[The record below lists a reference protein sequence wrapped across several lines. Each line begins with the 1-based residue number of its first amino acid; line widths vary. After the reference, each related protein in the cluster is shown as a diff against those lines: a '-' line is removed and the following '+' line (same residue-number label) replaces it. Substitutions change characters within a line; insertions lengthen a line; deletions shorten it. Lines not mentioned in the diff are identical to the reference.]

1 MHLNPPN
8 KKQKTDDVVV
18 HVHHQEF
25 HIDNAKII
33 VVSPKESDIA
43 AAAADSVGED
53 QLNGDGDELSQRLRR
68 WGDSVDEGQPVEIQ
82 VKTEVEETRQDF
94 VKRVNS
100 GTVKAEVVKVAGR
113 VEEVAAGVEVRV
125 KQEVLE
131 EDTYT
136 QTEIIHCGSGYIK
149 KVSTLIF
156 AAKRSSWIT
165 QIISGAASDRA
176 AWAICVCF

>member
-1 MHLNPPN
+1 MHFNPPN

-33 VVSPKESDIA
+33 VVSPQESDIA

-53 QLNGDGDELSQRLRR
+53 QLNGDRDELSQRL
-68 WGDSVDEGQPVEIQ
+68 SVDERQPVEIQ

-113 VEEVAAGVEVRV
+113 VEEVAAGVEVRI
-125 KQEVLE
+125 KQEVSE